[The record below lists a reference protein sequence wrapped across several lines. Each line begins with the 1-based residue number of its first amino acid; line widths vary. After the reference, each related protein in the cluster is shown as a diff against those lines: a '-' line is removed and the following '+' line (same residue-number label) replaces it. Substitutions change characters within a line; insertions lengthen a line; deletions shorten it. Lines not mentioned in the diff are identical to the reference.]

1 MGDFG
6 SFRDPSGFIYE
17 RDGVLLRQVNR
28 SYSQHWDSLTQ
39 SGLLDRLV
47 ADGMLIDAKPADL
60 GLAATPDA
68 VAVLQPERVPLV
80 SYPYEWSF
88 SQLREAARLTLAIMR
103 RALDAGFW
111 LKDAS
116 AFNVQFLE
124 GKPIFIDTLSFEP
137 YREGEPWP
145 GYGQFCRHFLAPL
158 ALSDLV
164 HPNCLKL
171 LTAHIDGIPLD
182 LASRA
187 LPWAT
192 KLRAGLAA
200 HIHLHALATSN
211 AQSSGR
217 SKRGQVSKQALLGMI
232 DSLQASV
239 DKLRPPNVPTRWG
252 DYYGHTNY
260 SNSAFEAKKAIVG
273 ELLSLIQPRPSMVW
287 DLGANTGVFSEV
299 AAKTAEHVVAWDGD
313 PIAVEAAYRKWKGE
327 GRTNLLPLVQ
337 DFANPSPALGWACRE
352 RKAFGERAPADAT
365 LSLALVHHL
374 AIGNNVPLP
383 EVARWLASLGEWA
396 IVEFVPKTDSQ
407 VVEMLAAREDVF
419 PTYSPEGFSHAFG
432 GQFEEVT
439 SRPVPETQRTIHLFR
454 RRGAA

>member
-1 MGDFG
+1 M
-6 SFRDPSGFIYE
+6 
-17 RDGVLLRQVNR
+17 LLRQVNR
-28 SYSQHWDSLTQ
+28 SYAQNWDSLTR

-47 ADGMLIDAKPADL
+47 ADGMLIEATAADL
-60 GLAATPDA
+60 GLAASPEA
-68 VAVLQPERVPLV
+68 AAVLRPERIPLV

-116 AFNVQFLE
+116 AFNVQFLR

-211 AQSSGR
+211 AKTPGGSRKGH
-217 SKRGQVSKQALLGMI
+217 VSKQALLGMI

-239 DKLRPPNVPTRWG
+239 DKLRPPDIPTRWG

-260 SNSAFEAKKAIVG
+260 SMAAFDAKKAIVG
-273 ELLSLIQPRPSMVW
+273 ELLGMIQPRPSMVW
-287 DLGANTGVFSEV
+287 DLGANTGVFSEI
-299 AAKTAEHVVAWDGD
+299 AAKTADLVVAWDGD
-313 PIAVEAAYRKWKGE
+313 PIAVEAAHRKWTAE
-327 GRTNLLPLVQ
+327 GRTNLIPLLQ

-352 RKAFGERAPADAT
+352 RKSFGQRAPADAT

-396 IVEFVPKTDSQ
+396 IVEFVPKSDSQ
-407 VVEMLAAREDVF
+407 VVEMLASREDVF
-419 PTYSPEGFSHAFG
+419 PTYTADGFAQAFG
-432 GQFEEVT
+432 APFEEVA
-439 SRPVPETQRTIHLFR
+439 SKQVPETQRTIHLFR